1 MAKDDDVKRANEER
15 RLAEELKRG
24 QAQAQ
29 QAHAAATQQAKAPEP
44 SRDQNRGYL
53 DSYAALM
60 NSRMIE
66 DEEFLAARGWIRL
79 HPTASGGHMWDDPVA
94 VNGKEELV
102 AGPLMRNRIN
112 NEEYRT
118 IQTVCQPARIMRNTF
133 QAAALQ
139 RDRDQEEA
147 KAKQAVPA

>member
-1 MAKDDDVKRANEER
+1 MAKDDDIKRANDER

-29 QAHAAATQQAKAPEP
+29 QAHANAVQGAKFPEP
-44 SRDQNRGYL
+44 FRDQNRGYL

-66 DEEFLAARGWIRL
+66 DEEFLTARGWIRL

-94 VNGKEELV
+94 VNGKDEQV
-102 AGPLMRNRIN
+102 PGPLLRNRVDGR
-112 NEEYRT
+112 EYRT
-118 IQTVCQPARIMRNTF
+118 IQTVCPPARIMRNTF